1 MAQGMP
7 GFPGMPCVFY
17 CLSSDYMIC
26 SMVKM
31 GAVTIAI
38 TEILIIFAVYHL
50 SKFHKQFAD
59 FRGNII

>member
-1 MAQGMP
+1 MQGMP
-7 GFPGMPCVFY
+7 SYQVCPALFY
-17 CLSSDYMIC
+17 CRFFGYLIYRTA
-26 SMVKM
+26 KM
-31 GAVTIAI
+31 NAVNIAI